1 MIGDVNIEAALDYM
15 RDHAKPLAEGKA
27 NRIYLE
33 QFRKSKKAM
42 LMAAY
47 LPSGVERVTDK
58 MRESYAYSHLEY
70 LEILDGLKAAIE
82 IEEEIKWK
90 MTAAQAKVEVW
101 RTQQAN
107 NRNIDRAHQ

>member
-1 MIGDVNIEAALDYM
+1 MIEDINIEAALDYM
-15 RDHAKPLAEGKA
+15 RDHARPLAEAKA

-42 LMAAY
+42 LMSSY

-58 MRESYAYSHLEY
+58 MRESYAYSHPEY
-70 LEILDGLKAAIE
+70 LELLEGLKAAIE

-90 MTAAQAKVEVW
+90 MAAAQNKTEVW

-107 NRNIDRAHQ
+107 NRRIDMAHT